1 MVTKGRGFNLGE
13 RKYVLTFFQN
23 KKNFDVHIPRKYGFH
38 FYIISFKKIMH
49 NIKQ

>member
-23 KKNFDVHIPRKYGFH
+23 KKTFTFTFQESTVFTFTLLVLKR
-38 FYIISFKKIMH
+38 
-49 NIKQ
+49 